1 MKRILIADDDEQIRG
16 LLVDYFHTLG
26 YETVV
31 AANGAEAL
39 ANLSQ
44 YDIDCILSD
53 LIMPDMDGIELLKQI
68 RMQEKKIPFI
78 IITGFPTV
86 DSAIEAMK
94 EGAYDYVSKPLK
106 LNEVRFKVERV
117 LHIKTLERSNRR
129 LTGVAW
135 AFLIS
140 IPIWLILGL
149 VFGKLLGY

>member
-1 MKRILIADDDEQIRG
+1 MKRILIVDDDEQIRS
-16 LLVDYFHTLG
+16 LLVEFFKTLH
-26 YETVV
+26 YEVEV

-39 ANLSQ
+39 RILGQ
-44 YDIDCILSD
+44 CDIDCVISD
-53 LIMPDMDGIELLKQI
+53 LIMPDMDGIELLKQV
-68 RMQEKKIPFI
+68 RLREKRIPFI
-78 IITGFPTV
+78 IITGYPTV

-117 LHIKTLERSNRR
+117 LHVKTLERSNRR

-140 IPIWLILGL
+140 IPLWLILGI
-149 VFGKLLGY
+149 VFGKLLRY

>member
-1 MKRILIADDDEQIRG
+1 MKRILIADDDEQIRS
-16 LLVDYFHTLG
+16 LLVDFFQTLG
-26 YETVV
+26 YEAVV
-31 AANGAEAL
+31 ATNGAEAL
-39 ANLSQ
+39 ANLSRD
-44 YDIDCILSD
+44 DIDCIISD

-68 RMQEKKIPFI
+68 RLQRKSIPFI
-78 IITGFPTV
+78 IITGYPTV

-117 LHIKTLERSNRR
+117 LHVKTLERSNRR

-140 IPIWLILGL
+140 IPIWLILGI
-149 VFGKLLGY
+149 VFGKLLRY